1 MAKKINY
8 ADLYTLRKDGRYM
21 GYYRDAD
28 GKRHAVYDL
37 DPEQLHRK
45 LQEKEAPPPA
55 LTFRELASIWED
67 RAFESYRAGTRSSY
81 ASALRRAQDELG
93 DLPAAEVGT
102 PEIFAHLERL
112 RLQGYSART
121 VKAQRTVYKLIY
133 KMAVSDRRLGRIVTR
148 NPAVGCPLPSG
159 LPRPVK
165 REVPDDEA
173 VVRIRAAAATA
184 YNGLLPL
191 FLMATGFRR
200 GEALGVQWGDV
211 DFDRMEISCRKAV
224 TQRSGSGQL
233 TETKT
238 ENALRT
244 VPILPDLAQVLRRPA
259 GAKDA
264 DFVFCGEDPGRP
276 LSQATYERRWLHY
289 CKEVG
294 FAEDHPETRTA
305 SNGRTYTVHRWKPT
319 LTAHMLRHG
328 YATLLF
334 EAGVDVYSAKELL
347 GHSDITTTMAIYT
360 HLRQRK
366 NRESLDKLR
375 AYVANDLAA
384 QFDNNFDNK

>member
-1 MAKKINY
+1 MAKKIDY
-8 ADLYTLRKDGRYM
+8 ASLYTLRKDGRFM

-28 GKRHAVYDL
+28 GKRRAVYDR
-37 DPEQLHRK
+37 DPAELHRK
-45 LQEKEAPPPA
+45 LQELEARPPQE
-55 LTFRELASIWED
+55 LTFGDLAELWEE
-67 RAFESYRAGTRSSY
+67 RTWGSYRDGTRSAY
-81 ASALRRAQDELG
+81 ASALRRAQEELG
-93 DLPAAEVGT
+93 DVPAAEVGT

-133 KMAVSDRRLGRIVTR
+133 KMAVSDKKLGRTVTQ
-148 NPAVGCPLPSG
+148 NPAAGCPLPSG
-159 LPRPVK
+159 LPRPAK
-165 REVPDDEA
+165 REAPDDEA
-173 VVRIRAAAATA
+173 VARIRAAAATA
-184 YNGLLPL
+184 YNGTLPL

-200 GEALGVQWGDV
+200 GEALAIQWGDV

-224 TQRSGSGQL
+224 TQRSGTGKL

-244 VPILPDLAQVLRRPA
+244 VPLLPDLEQVLHRPA
-259 GAKDA
+259 GAKDS
-264 DFVFCGEDPGRP
+264 DFVFCGEDPSRP

-289 CKEVG
+289 CKDVG
-294 FAEDHPETRTA
+294 FAEDHPETRT
-305 SNGRTYTVHRWKPT
+305 SSQGRTYVVHHWKPT

-347 GHSDITTTMAIYT
+347 GHADITTTMAIYT

-366 NRESLDKLR
+366 NQESVEKLR

-384 QFDNNFDNK
+384 AHAP

>member
-1 MAKKINY
+1 MPKKINY
-8 ADLYTLRKDGRYM
+8 AALYTRRKDGRYQ
-21 GYYRDAD
+21 GYYRDSD
-28 GKRHAVYDL
+28 GKRHAVCSR
-37 DPEQLHRK
+37 DPEALYK
-45 LQEKEAPPPA
+45 TLQAKEAPPPV
-55 LTFRELASIWED
+55 LTFRDLAAIWED
-67 RAFESYRAGTRSSY
+67 RAFEKYRDGTRSSY
-81 ASALRRAQDELG
+81 ASALRRAQEELG
-93 DLPAAEVGT
+93 SVPAAEVGT

-133 KMAVSDRRLGRIVTR
+133 QMAVSDKKLGRIVAR
-148 NPAVGCPLPSG
+148 NPAAGCPLPSG

-165 REVPDDEA
+165 REAPDDEA
-173 VVRIRAAAATA
+173 VIRIRAAASTA

-200 GEALGVQWGDV
+200 GEALGIQWGDV

-224 TQRSGSGQL
+224 TQRSGSGKL

-238 ENALRT
+238 ENAIRT

-259 GAKDA
+259 GAKDS
-264 DFVFCGEDPGRP
+264 DFVFCGEDPAKP
-276 LSQATYERRWLHY
+276 LSQSTYERRWLHY
-289 CKEVG
+289 CKETG
-294 FAEDHPETRTA
+294 FVQDHPETRTSA
-305 SNGRTYTVHRWKPT
+305 QGRIYTVHRWKPT

-334 EAGVDVYSAKELL
+334 EAGVDVYTAKQLL
-347 GHSDITTTMAIYT
+347 GHADITTTMAIYT

-366 NRESLDKLR
+366 NQESVDKLR
-375 AYVANDLAA
+375 AYVENDLSAASAA
-384 QFDNNFDNK
+384 QK